1 MVQWGFLPRISR
13 VTHDLS
19 FHPRQDSGLLLPMT
33 YVRLSSNSQNN
44 DFSIEHKIILAYTGT
59 STSYSTQFVLD
70 NILIDKP
77 RDL

>member
-1 MVQWGFLPRISR
+1 
-13 VTHDLS
+13 
-19 FHPRQDSGLLLPMT
+19 MT